1 MNDPIL
7 YFEVIAVLTGI
18 LSVWLTRKENV
29 ILYPV
34 GICSVS
40 IWIYLCWIGDLFGQS
55 IINLFFLL
63 MNLYGWYNWQ
73 LKDDSQKLKIQI
85 KNNNN
90 SENLM
95 VIIASIILSAIVFNS
110 ISKRRCELIL
120 CDFRVDH
127 YRFKFHS
134 HVVDGL
140 EENRAL
146 VLMDYW
152 GYHVYTSL
160 YIQRLHTRRYS
171 IYHIHFNILSRIYR
185 MVKKNK
191 NYLINNSILV
201 ERKSTINC
209 EVLACNRP

>member
-1 MNDPIL
+1 MNDPIF

-29 ILYPV
+29 FLYPV

-85 KNNNN
+85 KNNDS

-95 VIIASIILSAIVFNS
+95 VIIASIILSALVFVVIIQFQKEDANLFYVILES
-110 ISKRRCELIL
+110 MISGLNFTAMWLMAWKRIEHWYLWIIGDIMCIPL
-120 CDFRVDH
+120 FV
-127 YRFKFHS
+127 F
-134 HVVDGL
+134 
-140 EENRAL
+140 
-146 VLMDYW
+146 
-152 GYHVYTSL
+152 
-160 YIQRLHTRRYS
+160 
-171 IYHIHFNILSRIYR
+171 
-185 MVKKNK
+185 K
-191 NYLINNSILV
+191 NYTLGVIQFAIFIVIAYQGLKDWKIKLQND
-201 ERKSTINC
+201 
-209 EVLACNRP
+209 

>member
-1 MNDPIL
+1 MNDPIF

-34 GICSVS
+34 GICSVC

-90 SENLM
+90 AENLM
-95 VIIASIILSAIVFNS
+95 VIIASIILSAIVFVVIIQFQKEDASLFYVILES
-110 ISKRRCELIL
+110 IITGLNFTAMWLMAWKRIEHWYLWIIGDIMCIPL
-120 CDFRVDH
+120 FV
-127 YRFKFHS
+127 F
-134 HVVDGL
+134 
-140 EENRAL
+140 
-146 VLMDYW
+146 
-152 GYHVYTSL
+152 
-160 YIQRLHTRRYS
+160 
-171 IYHIHFNILSRIYR
+171 
-185 MVKKNK
+185 K
-191 NYLINNSILV
+191 NYTLGVIQFAIFIVIAYQGLKDWKIKLQND
-201 ERKSTINC
+201 
-209 EVLACNRP
+209 

>member
-1 MNDPIL
+1 MNHPIF

-90 SENLM
+90 AENLM
-95 VIIASIILSAIVFNS
+95 VIIATIILSALVFVVIIQFQKEDASLFYVILES
-110 ISKRRCELIL
+110 IITGLNFTAMLLMAWKRIEHWYLWIIGDIMCIPLFIYKDYTLGVIQFTIFILISYLGFTEWSKKI
-120 CDFRVDH
+120 
-127 YRFKFHS
+127 K
-134 HVVDGL
+134 
-140 EENRAL
+140 
-146 VLMDYW
+146 
-152 GYHVYTSL
+152 
-160 YIQRLHTRRYS
+160 
-171 IYHIHFNILSRIYR
+171 
-185 MVKKNK
+185 
-191 NYLINNSILV
+191 
-201 ERKSTINC
+201 TI
-209 EVLACNRP
+209 

>member
-1 MNDPIL
+1 MNDPIF

-95 VIIASIILSAIVFNS
+95 VIIASIILSAIVFVVIIQFQKEDASLFYVILES
-110 ISKRRCELIL
+110 IITGLNFAAMWLMAWKRIEHWYLWIIGDIMCIPL
-120 CDFRVDH
+120 FV
-127 YRFKFHS
+127 F
-134 HVVDGL
+134 
-140 EENRAL
+140 
-146 VLMDYW
+146 
-152 GYHVYTSL
+152 
-160 YIQRLHTRRYS
+160 
-171 IYHIHFNILSRIYR
+171 
-185 MVKKNK
+185 K
-191 NYLINNSILV
+191 NYTLGVIQFAIFIVIAYQGLKDWKIKLQND
-201 ERKSTINC
+201 
-209 EVLACNRP
+209 

>member
-1 MNDPIL
+1 MNDPIF

-55 IINLFFLL
+55 IINFFFLL
-63 MNLYGWYNWQ
+63 MNLFGWYNWQ

-95 VIIASIILSAIVFNS
+95 VIIASIILSAIVFVVIIQFQKEDASLFYVILES
-110 ISKRRCELIL
+110 IIT
-120 CDFRVDH
+120 
-127 YRFKFHS
+127 
-134 HVVDGL
+134 GL
-140 EENRAL
+140 NFTAKW
-146 VLMDYW
+146 LMAW
-152 GYHVYTSL
+152 P
-160 YIQRLHTRRYS
+160 
-171 IYHIHFNILSRIYR
+171 RIVHWYLWIIGDI
-185 MVKKNK
+185 MCIPLFVFK
-191 NYLINNSILV
+191 NYTLGVIQFAIFIVIAYQGLKDWKIKLQND
-201 ERKSTINC
+201 
-209 EVLACNRP
+209 

>member
-1 MNDPIL
+1 MNDPIF

-18 LSVWLTRKENV
+18 LSVWLTRKVNV

-85 KNNNN
+85 KNNDS

-95 VIIASIILSAIVFNS
+95 VIIASIILSALVFVVIIQFQKEDASLFYVILES
-110 ISKRRCELIL
+110 IITALNFTAMWLMAWKRIEHRYLWIIGDIMCIPLFIYKDYTLGVIQFTIFILISYLGFVEWSKKI
-120 CDFRVDH
+120 
-127 YRFKFHS
+127 K
-134 HVVDGL
+134 
-140 EENRAL
+140 
-146 VLMDYW
+146 
-152 GYHVYTSL
+152 
-160 YIQRLHTRRYS
+160 
-171 IYHIHFNILSRIYR
+171 
-185 MVKKNK
+185 
-191 NYLINNSILV
+191 
-201 ERKSTINC
+201 TI
-209 EVLACNRP
+209 

>member
-73 LKDDSQKLKIQI
+73 LKDDSQKLKVQI

-90 SENLM
+90 AENLM
-95 VIIASIILSAIVFNS
+95 VIIASIILSAIVFVVIIQFQKEDASLFYVILES
-110 ISKRRCELIL
+110 IIT
-120 CDFRVDH
+120 
-127 YRFKFHS
+127 
-134 HVVDGL
+134 GL
-140 EENRAL
+140 NFTAMW
-146 VLMDYW
+146 LMAW
-152 GYHVYTSL
+152 
-160 YIQRLHTRRYS
+160 
-171 IYHIHFNILSRIYR
+171 
-185 MVKKNK
+185 
-191 NYLINNSILV
+191 
-201 ERKSTINC
+201 
-209 EVLACNRP
+209 

>member
-1 MNDPIL
+1 MNNPIF

-40 IWIYLCWIGDLFGQS
+40 IWIYLCWIGNLFGQS

-90 SENLM
+90 AENLM
-95 VIIASIILSAIVFNS
+95 VIIASIILSALVFVVIIQFQKEDASLFYVILES
-110 ISKRRCELIL
+110 IITALNFTAMWLMAWKRIEHWYLWIIGDIMCIPLFIYKDYTLGVIQFTIFILISYLGFVEWSKKI
-120 CDFRVDH
+120 
-127 YRFKFHS
+127 K
-134 HVVDGL
+134 
-140 EENRAL
+140 
-146 VLMDYW
+146 
-152 GYHVYTSL
+152 
-160 YIQRLHTRRYS
+160 
-171 IYHIHFNILSRIYR
+171 
-185 MVKKNK
+185 
-191 NYLINNSILV
+191 
-201 ERKSTINC
+201 TI
-209 EVLACNRP
+209 

>member
-1 MNDPIL
+1 MNNTIF

-85 KNNNN
+85 KNNDS

-95 VIIASIILSAIVFNS
+95 VIIASIILSALVFVVIIQFQKEDASLFYVILES
-110 ISKRRCELIL
+110 IITALNFTAMWLMAWKRI
-120 CDFRVDH
+120 
-127 YRFKFHS
+127 
-134 HVVDGL
+134 
-140 EENRAL
+140 
-146 VLMDYW
+146 
-152 GYHVYTSL
+152 
-160 YIQRLHTRRYS
+160 
-171 IYHIHFNILSRIYR
+171 
-185 MVKKNK
+185 
-191 NYLINNSILV
+191 
-201 ERKSTINC
+201 
-209 EVLACNRP
+209 

>member
-1 MNDPIL
+1 MNDPIF

-90 SENLM
+90 AENLM
-95 VIIASIILSAIVFNS
+95 VIIASIILSAIVFVVIIQFQKEDAS
-110 ISKRRCELIL
+110 LFYVIL
-120 CDFRVDH
+120 E
-127 YRFKFHS
+127 S
-134 HVVDGL
+134 
-140 EENRAL
+140 
-146 VLMDYW
+146 
-152 GYHVYTSL
+152 
-160 YIQRLHTRRYS
+160 
-171 IYHIHFNILSRIYR
+171 
-185 MVKKNK
+185 
-191 NYLINNSILV
+191 INNGLNLTAKWFMAWKRI
-201 ERKSTINC
+201 
-209 EVLACNRP
+209 

>member
-1 MNDPIL
+1 MNDPIF

-85 KNNNN
+85 KN
-90 SENLM
+90 
-95 VIIASIILSAIVFNS
+95 V
-110 ISKRRCELIL
+110 ELGA
-120 CDFRVDH
+120 
-127 YRFKFHS
+127 Y
-134 HVVDGL
+134 
-140 EENRAL
+140 
-146 VLMDYW
+146 VL
-152 GYHVYTSL
+152 
-160 YIQRLHTRRYS
+160 
-171 IYHIHFNILSRIYR
+171 
-185 MVKKNK
+185 KK
-191 NYLINNSILV
+191 
-201 ERKSTINC
+201 EQQ
-209 EVLACNRP
+209 